1 MADKPDGERSQQSSP
16 GLRPRLDGQPTAFQR
31 RLAAGEFA
39 VTAEIGPPRGADT
52 APVARKAALLRGWVD
67 AVNITD
73 NQSAAVR
80 LSSLAGSLA
89 ALAVGVEPIMQ
100 LTCRDRNR
108 IALQS
113 ELLSAS
119 ALGVP
124 NVVIMTGDH
133 PRHGDHSDA
142 TPVFDLNSTQLLRV
156 ATDMRD
162 RGRLMSGGELKPPP
176 AWFLGAVEN
185 PPGPRRRSDADAAD
199 AVDRATYRL
208 ASKIEA
214 GAQFVQTQFVF
225 DVPAFA
231 AWMTRIRDLGLHE
244 RCHILAGVGPVRSQR
259 ALAHLATIPGVVIPD
274 HVVDRLAGASPERFR
289 AEGEKLC
296 AEIIAGLAE
305 MPGVAGVHV
314 MAIGAESSIPAIL
327 QQAGVPARCRGRR
340 ARILL
345 VGEGRVGAVRAWARG
360 LPAPLTPRTV
370 ASGLRP
376 AQTAIGLTSIST
388 GRQAAAR
395 CPLPGFPFVVGTTRR
410 DQEDVMMRY
419 MLLMC
424 GEVEAAE
431 PGAPP
436 EPTPVAAADEPDE
449 PCWMPW
455 AREMEARGVILHD
468 GAQLQPVSHRDDG
481 PDKRR
486 RGPGGG
492 RAVRRDQ
499 GSNPRLRRHRV
510 RRPGR
515 GHLRGVAPSGR
526 ARNGGVV
533 EVRPILAW

>member
-1 MADKPDGERSQQSSP
+1 MADKPDGERSHQSSP
-16 GLRPRLDGQPTAFQR
+16 GLHSGLDGQPAPFAR

-52 APVARKAALLRGWVD
+52 GPVARKAAALRGWVD

-156 ATDMRD
+156 ATEMRD

-176 AWFLGAVEN
+176 GWFLGAVEN
-185 PPGPRRRSDADAAD
+185 PPAQLGGRAEAAE

-244 RCHILAGVGPVRSQR
+244 RCYILAGVGPVRSQR

-274 HVVDRLAGASPERFR
+274 HVVDRLTGASPERFR

-296 AEIIAGLAE
+296 AEIIAGLADIA
-305 MPGVAGVHV
+305 GVAGVHV
-314 MAIGAESSIPAIL
+314 MAIGAETTIPAIL
-327 QQAGVPARCRGRR
+327 QQRRPARSASGVPAR
-340 ARILL
+340 
-345 VGEGRVGAVRAWARG
+345 
-360 LPAPLTPRTV
+360 
-370 ASGLRP
+370 
-376 AQTAIGLTSIST
+376 
-388 GRQAAAR
+388 
-395 CPLPGFPFVVGTTRR
+395 
-410 DQEDVMMRY
+410 
-419 MLLMC
+419 
-424 GEVEAAE
+424 
-431 PGAPP
+431 
-436 EPTPVAAADEPDE
+436 
-449 PCWMPW
+449 
-455 AREMEARGVILHD
+455 
-468 GAQLQPVSHRDDG
+468 
-481 PDKRR
+481 
-486 RGPGGG
+486 
-492 RAVRRDQ
+492 
-499 GSNPRLRRHRV
+499 
-510 RRPGR
+510 
-515 GHLRGVAPSGR
+515 
-526 ARNGGVV
+526 
-533 EVRPILAW
+533 

>member
-1 MADKPDGERSQQSSP
+1 MADKPDGERLP
-16 GLRPRLDGQPTAFQR
+16 GARALSDGQAGAFQQ
-31 RLAAGEFA
+31 RLTAGEFA

-52 APVARKAALLRGWVD
+52 APIVRKAALLRGWVD

-89 ALAVGVEPIMQ
+89 AIAAGVEPIMQ

-156 ATDMRD
+156 ATDMRE
-162 RGRLMSGGELKPPP
+162 RGRLMSGGELKPAP

-185 PPGPRRRSDADAAD
+185 PPGLAAGVDDQDATE

-208 ASKIEA
+208 SSKIEA

-231 AWMTRIRDLGLHE
+231 AWMTRIRELGLHE
-244 RCHILAGVGPVRSQR
+244 RCHILAGVGPIRSQR
-259 ALAHLATIPGVVIPD
+259 ALAHLATIPGVVIPE
-274 HVVDRLAGASPERFR
+274 HVRDRLAGASPDQFR

-296 AEIIAGLAE
+296 AEVMAGLAE
-305 MPGVAGVHV
+305 IPGVAGVHV

-327 QQAGVPARCRGRR
+327 QQAGIPAR
-340 ARILL
+340 
-345 VGEGRVGAVRAWARG
+345 
-360 LPAPLTPRTV
+360 
-370 ASGLRP
+370 
-376 AQTAIGLTSIST
+376 
-388 GRQAAAR
+388 
-395 CPLPGFPFVVGTTRR
+395 
-410 DQEDVMMRY
+410 
-419 MLLMC
+419 
-424 GEVEAAE
+424 
-431 PGAPP
+431 
-436 EPTPVAAADEPDE
+436 
-449 PCWMPW
+449 
-455 AREMEARGVILHD
+455 
-468 GAQLQPVSHRDDG
+468 
-481 PDKRR
+481 
-486 RGPGGG
+486 
-492 RAVRRDQ
+492 
-499 GSNPRLRRHRV
+499 
-510 RRPGR
+510 
-515 GHLRGVAPSGR
+515 
-526 ARNGGVV
+526 
-533 EVRPILAW
+533 